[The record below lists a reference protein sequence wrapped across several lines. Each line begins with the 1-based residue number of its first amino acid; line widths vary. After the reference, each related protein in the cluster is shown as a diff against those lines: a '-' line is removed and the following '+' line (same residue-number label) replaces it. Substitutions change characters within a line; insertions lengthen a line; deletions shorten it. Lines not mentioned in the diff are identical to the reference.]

1 MLLHAKILNWILK
14 NHLAIDLLK
23 ILKTYT
29 HNFSRKN
36 KMKTKEL
43 RIGNY
48 VNYFEDSTI
57 FEVVQVESNGLEV
70 KNKNE
75 FTWIEIE
82 NFEGIPINKEW
93 MLKLGFC
100 EVYIDMYEIKPNVNG
115 CECFSFHSDYNSV
128 TISDGFG
135 NDYLVKNI
143 QYIHQ
148 LQNLFYS
155 ITRTELQCKAE
166 TNGLTLE

>member
-1 MLLHAKILNWILK
+1 MKIQ
-14 NHLAIDLLK
+14 
-23 ILKTYT
+23 
-29 HNFSRKN
+29 
-36 KMKTKEL
+36 EL

-48 VNYFEDSTI
+48 VNYFGHPITI
-57 FEVVQVESNGLEV
+57 KEV
-70 KNKNE
+70 
-75 FTWIEIE
+75 EINV
-82 NFEGIPINKEW
+82 NFKAIPITEEW
-93 MLKLGFC
+93 LLKFGFEKC
-100 EVYIDMYEIKPNVNG
+100 KMPDMYEIKPNING

-155 ITRTELQCKAE
+155 ITQKELQIK
-166 TNGLTLE
+166 